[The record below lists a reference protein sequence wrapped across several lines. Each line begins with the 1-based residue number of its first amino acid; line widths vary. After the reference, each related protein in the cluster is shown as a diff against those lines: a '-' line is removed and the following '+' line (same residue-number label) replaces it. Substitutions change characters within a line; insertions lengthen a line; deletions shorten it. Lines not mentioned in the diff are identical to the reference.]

1 MIGPL
6 RPAPFA
12 AAILADYE
20 QVKHDTLLARPN
32 EKRYELK
39 SLFNF

>member
-1 MIGPL
+1 MD
-6 RPAPFA
+6 RAPFA

-20 QVKHDTLLARPN
+20 QVKYDAALARPN

-39 SLFNF
+39 SLFSF